1 MSPAGGYQGAGDI
14 PTRGPAFG
22 SVGPVGPVGPVDS
35 ERPPARIRH
44 RNLDLLLDTEDMAV
58 VLGEL
63 AQAKEAVERAAR
75 LVPVHHAELADPQR

>member
-22 SVGPVGPVGPVDS
+22 SVGPVGSVGS